1 MTVDLH
7 PLTPAERE
15 IMKVIWEHPGATV
28 LEVVAELADGRAY
41 TTVLTLLRILEQK
54 GHVTATREGRRH
66 LYTASHPRLAHERAL
81 VDGVVRDVFAGDAS
95 RLVRH
100 LVEGD
105 ALGPAER
112 AELRRLLG
120 DA

>member
-1 MTVDLH
+1 MASELQ
-7 PLTPAERE
+7 PLTPAELD
-15 IMKVIWEHPGATV
+15 IMQVVWDHPAVTV
-28 LEVVAELADGRAY
+28 QEVVAQLADGRAY

-54 GHVTATREGRRH
+54 GHVGATREGRRH
-66 LYTASHPRLAHERAL
+66 LYTATHPRHAHERAL
-81 VDGVVRDVFAGDAS
+81 VHGVVRDVFAGDAA

-100 LVEGD
+100 LVEAD

-120 DA
+120 EG